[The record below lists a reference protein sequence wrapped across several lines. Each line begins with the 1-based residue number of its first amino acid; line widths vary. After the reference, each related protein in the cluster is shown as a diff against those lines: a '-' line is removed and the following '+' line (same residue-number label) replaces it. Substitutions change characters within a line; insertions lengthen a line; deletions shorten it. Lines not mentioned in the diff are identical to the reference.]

1 MVAPILKLWKGG
13 CMKNYY
19 NIVFEGKTVP
29 GKEIDLVK
37 KALMNILKADDQ
49 GIDLLFSGKR
59 VLIRKNVEAVTAKK
73 FRKAF
78 EDIGAVCNL
87 EQVKV
92 SGEVSAPNQ
101 QEGVEMTKAD
111 SGKKQA
117 VKPVSAQSVRTAD
130 GGEMIIT
137 NIETVPGKSIVE
149 HFGLVSG
156 STIRA
161 KHLGKDLMAGL
172 KNLVGGELK
181 GYTQLLQESR
191 KQAMERLIEQA
202 RQFGANAIVNIRFS
216 TSSVAQGAAELYAYG
231 TAVRV
236 E

>member
-1 MVAPILKLWKGG
+1 
-13 CMKNYY
+13 MKNHY
-19 NIVFEGKTVP
+19 NIIFEGKTVP

-37 KALMNILKADDQ
+37 KALMNILKADEQ
-49 GIDLLFSGKR
+49 SIDRLFSGKR
-59 VLIRKNVEAVTAKK
+59 VLIRKNVEAGTAKK
-73 FRKAF
+73 FLKAF
-78 EDIGAVCNL
+78 EDVGAVCNL

-92 SGEVSAPNQ
+92 SGEVSASNQ
-101 QEGVEMTKAD
+101 HEGIEMTGTD
-111 SGKKQA
+111 SGKNQV
-117 VKPVSAQSVRTAD
+117 VKPESAQSARTAD
-130 GGEMIIT
+130 GEEMIIT